1 MTSKQIEEQIAAI
14 RALTAKGLESKE
26 SAIRILTEA
35 GIIKPSPI
43 KKKKQSPA
51 LTNKLIH
58 AFTVPLHRLWFP

>member
-43 KKKKQSPA
+43 KKKK
-51 LTNKLIH
+51 KLS
-58 AFTVPLHRLWFP
+58 AVTK